1 MVHFLTAFL
10 QATRPRTYPLAMAG
24 IIVANALAYSRIGS
38 FTTKNWQIFFL
49 SLWVALGLQILSNL
63 ANDYGDGV
71 RGTDAHRPDRQI
83 AQGTVQ
89 AKTLKTLI
97 IAWSVFIFACGVGLI
112 WLSFDSLSDFFT
124 FLIFGT
130 LAIVAAITYTMGKNL
145 YGYNAKEEIAV
156 FIFFGLLS
164 VLGGVYLQTQFIRV
178 TDIIAAVVIGLL
190 CTCVLMI
197 NNMRDFD
204 TDTLT
209 GKNTLATTLG
219 KESISHLYRFMLLG
233 AYFLLITFVT
243 LRQNFY
249 VLSLIVLAFPIAK
262 HLKMVRHYS
271 DENIPSNALAPEL
284 SKIILITLATSVL
297 MSLSILIFNYNKVI

>member
-1 MVHFLTAFL
+1 MVHFLKALL
-10 QATRPRTYPLAMAG
+10 QSTRPHTYPLAMAG

-71 RGTDAHRPDRQI
+71 SGTDAHRFDRQI
-83 AQGTVQ
+83 AQGTIQ
-89 AKTLKTLI
+89 ANTLKSLI
-97 IAWSVFIFACGVGLI
+97 IVWSIFIFGCGIGLI
-112 WLSFDSLSDFFT
+112 WLSFDSLTDFFT
-124 FLIFGT
+124 FLVFGI
-130 LAIVAAITYTMGKNL
+130 LAIVAAITYTMGKNP
-145 YGYNAKEEIAV
+145 YGYNAKGEIAAFV
-156 FIFFGLLS
+156 FFGLLS

-190 CTCVLMI
+190 CTCVLLI

-204 TDTLT
+204 TDTLA

-271 DENIPSNALAPEL
+271 DENIASNALAPEL
-284 SKIILITLATSVL
+284 TKIVLITLATSVL